1 MLMMKWHVS
10 DEIDIK
16 QHKIY
21 IKQHKPRYEILQYDK
36 SLASSSNVY
45 PLQTTSKLWSIV
57 QKLNQNLQTEV
68 ITKYGPTTKVQIR
81 DIIRQGGV
89 LSRLLYALMM
99 DESSKKLKTT
109 DMGIQIPNVD
119 FEVPSLL
126 GMDDV
131 ALLSTQPAEQ
141 REMLDITEWV
151 SSRQRIEYGMEKL
164 NT

>member
-1 MLMMKWHVS
+1 M
-10 DEIDIK
+10 
-16 QHKIY
+16 
-21 IKQHKPRYEILQYDK
+21 
-36 SLASSSNVY
+36 
-45 PLQTTSKLWSIV
+45 
-57 QKLNQNLQTEV
+57 

-151 SSRQRIEYGMEKL
+151 SSR
-164 NT
+164 